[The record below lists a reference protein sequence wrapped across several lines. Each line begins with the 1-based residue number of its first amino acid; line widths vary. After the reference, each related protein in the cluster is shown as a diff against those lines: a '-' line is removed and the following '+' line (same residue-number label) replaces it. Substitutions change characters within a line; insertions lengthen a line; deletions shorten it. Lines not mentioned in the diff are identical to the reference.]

1 MDELRAPRSEG
12 IPLPG
17 RAASPPFPHPSV
29 SGLANHRVCAECP
42 WAPPTHSPVPTREA
56 QCGARPAPAA
66 RRGCRPGLQQGP
78 RRLGGLAPAAPSPVP
93 AASPFSQG
101 CCVSVVLRM
110 YFSLSSAGKWRP
122 LRGRGVPVTASV
134 ATGKVLLPL
143 AGVAPAPCC
152 AAGTSAL
159 PPTRRR
165 GAAAGRCSSKRKEH
179 VLLKIYLPR

>member
-12 IPLPG
+12 TPLPG

-66 RRGCRPGLQQGP
+66 RRGCRPGLQQRP

-122 LRGRGVPVTASV
+122 LRGRGVPVTAGV
-134 ATGKVLLPL
+134 ATGKVLLPP
-143 AGVAPAPCC
+143 PAWRQLR
-152 AAGTSAL
+152 AAWPE
-159 PPTRRR
+159 PPPFLRPAAEARRR
-165 GAAAGRCSSKRKEH
+165 EG
-179 VLLKIYLPR
+179 VLQNEKNMFC